1 MAVIKI
7 DNFGGEFPKE
17 PARSLPQGAATV
29 NRNLLATATDFR
41 PVLGAIAVAPSESN
55 AKSIYR
61 RQKDTTGALFTD
73 VSQGWYSSA
82 ADDVNV
88 VRGQILDEPVERS
101 YITYND
107 GSKPP
112 IEDSALYGTY
122 LLGVPAPAKPQTWL
136 LTRERFTYAK
146 ANEWLLKT
154 FAPEGSGYITQC
166 LSEDQYSSRFT
177 DTNGAKMLTG
187 GLYGKSVAGIT
198 ETDPRQFVAGGFEF
212 EFFPT
217 GPLSQ
222 RGVSEPQNMM
232 VRIPTA
238 YAAAE
243 GMANPQLGGV
253 LKDGYYW
260 IGINA
265 LPLWGVLNKAAL
277 APLLMQITDPIN
289 PTAKLWDAS
298 RAASAAAAIDYLFS
312 PNLTA
317 VMQKRSQLDAAVQD
331 FLAGATVSTFLVTPP
346 AEPVAA
352 PADTYTARKAT
363 YTKDLSD
370 WRSKQAATVSRMVAA
385 QKRAAEISTQI
396 ELMYTDL
403 KTNIRTV
410 LEDYLSGGRLERTSE
425 NPDGLVVIDR
435 DDIVEPRHYVTTFV
449 NSFGDESA
457 PSLPSDLMQ
466 VYPSDL
472 VAIKAPTVPASPLG
486 PRSITKW
493 RLYRTNSGSTSTEYQ
508 FVMEQAIG
516 DLVPEP
522 STSTELTTYVVPG
535 LETTNKWRDP
545 VATWSIYTKFRGVTG
560 STLDV
565 YLDHSKLRIGDTVTQ
580 ADQRAGQNY
589 NITKYW
595 NGHAWAMQRL
605 PVITGAVGQAGYL
618 DGLSGE
624 MLGEVCPSLT
634 WLEPPTSTN
643 PSTGRVTY
651 LQGMVSMANGINVG
665 FIDNMLAPS
674 EAYVPYAFPL
684 EYQIPVQFPIVG
696 LCAFGNSMLVGTM
709 GNPYFVTGN
718 DPAQLSADKL
728 DANQSC
734 VSRRSMVAANG
745 GVFYASPD
753 GYCFASQAGVEVAT
767 AALFSRE
774 DWQKLDPS
782 SILAAV
788 HDNVLYFWYT
798 GNGGGCYGLDMAAR
812 KLTRFGDDLLATAM
826 FVDVVS
832 DAVYAAFQ
840 GQIYQLFS
848 ASAQRL
854 SGTWT
859 SGLMV
864 LPAQAPFAW
873 GKVVSNFEAGPVTLA
888 WTADGAVRY
897 TKTVSSIEPFRLP
910 PGRYLEH
917 TLSITS
923 QSRVTTVVMAS
934 TTEELK
940 AV

>member
-17 PARSLPQGAATV
+17 PARSLPLGAAAV

-41 PVLGAIAVAPSESN
+41 PVLGVVPVANSESN

-61 RQKDTTGALFTD
+61 RQKDTTGAILSNVAD
-73 VSQGWYSSA
+73 GWHSSA

-112 IEDSALYGTY
+112 LEDSALYGTY

-136 LTRERFTYAK
+136 LTRERFTYTK
-146 ANEWLLKT
+146 ANEWLAKT
-154 FAPEGSGYITQC
+154 FSPEVAGYITQC

-177 DTNGAKMLTG
+177 DANGAKMLG
-187 GLYGKSVAGIT
+187 GGIYGKSVAGIT
-198 ETDPRQFVAGGFEF
+198 ALDPRQFAPGAIQFQ
-212 EFFPT
+212 FFPT
-217 GPLSQ
+217 GPVSQ
-222 RGVSEPQNMM
+222 RGVSEPQNIM
-232 VRIPTA
+232 VGIPTL

-253 LKDGYYW
+253 LVGGSYW

-265 LPLWGVLNKAAL
+265 LPLWGVLDKAAL
-277 APLLMQITDPIN
+277 TALFMQVSDPAN
-289 PTAKLWDAS
+289 PAAKLWDAT
-298 RAASAAAAIDYLFS
+298 RAASAAAAIDFLFS
-312 PNLTA
+312 PGNTQA
-317 VMQKRSQLDAAVQD
+317 TQKRALLDAAVQD
-331 FLAGATVSTFLVTPP
+331 FLAGATISVSNAISPVAPL
-346 AEPVAA
+346 AEPSE
-352 PADTYTARKAT
+352 TYSSRKAA
-363 YTKDLSD
+363 YDKELAD
-370 WRSKQAATVSRMVAA
+370 WRGKHAAAVSRMVAA
-385 QKRAAEISTQI
+385 QKRAAEISQDI
-396 ELMYTDL
+396 ELIYTSMKVNI
-403 KTNIRTV
+403 KTT
-410 LEDYLSGGRLERTSE
+410 LEEQLSGARLERTSD

-435 DDIVEPRHYVTTFV
+435 DDIVDPRYYVTTFV

-457 PSLPSDLMQ
+457 PSPPSDLIE

-493 RLYRTNSGSTSTEYQ
+493 RLYRTNRGSASTEFQ

-516 DLVPEP
+516 DLVPAP
-522 STSTELTTYVVPG
+522 STSTELSTYVVAG

-580 ADQRAGQNY
+580 VDQRAGQNY

-605 PVITGAVGQAGYL
+605 PVITGAVGEPGYL

-674 EAYVPYAFPL
+674 EAYVTYAFPL

-798 GNGGGCYGLDMAAR
+798 GNGGGCYGLDMNAR
-812 KLTRFGDDLLATAM
+812 KLTRFGGADLATAL

-840 GQIYQLFS
+840 GHIYQLFS
-848 ASAQRL
+848 PAAERL
-854 SGTWT
+854 PGTWT

-873 GKVVSNFEAGPVTLA
+873 GKVVSNFEAGPVTLT
-888 WTADGAVRY
+888 WTADGAVRH